1 VKSHIQKWG
10 NSAAVR
16 INKTVLEQFGGAIGD
31 SVSIDLI
38 DGDIVITPVEEL
50 TLDDLL
56 DGSPKDWLAMTDE
69 DRQWMEMPSVGD
81 EI

>member
-1 VKSHIQKWG
+1 MKSHIQKWG

-16 INKTVLEQFGGAIGD
+16 INKSVLEQFGGSIGD

-38 DGDIVITPVEEL
+38 DGDIVIKPAEEL
-50 TLDDLL
+50 TLGDLL
-56 DGSPKDWLAMTDE
+56 DGSPKERLVMTDE
-69 DRQWMEMPSVGD
+69 DREWMEILSVGD

>member
-1 VKSHIQKWG
+1 MKSHIQKWG

-16 INKTVLEQFGGAIGD
+16 INKTVLEQFGGSIGD
-31 SVSIDLI
+31 LVSIDLI
-38 DGDIVITPVEEL
+38 DGDIIIKAAEEL
-50 TLDDLL
+50 TLADLL
-56 DGSPKDWLAMTDE
+56 DGSPKDQLAMTDE